1 MAEWSKALVL
11 GTSRLPPPHPAEIS
25 RQMTSAVILPRNVI
39 RVLLNDVTARGQ
51 HVNSLLLSWR
61 VNNTWTTHAHRICVM
76 VREQHMHI
84 GLGSERVIS
93 T

>member
-1 MAEWSKALVL
+1 MSVDY
-11 GTSRLPPPHPAEIS
+11 PPHPAEIS

-39 RVLLNDVTARGQ
+39 RVLLNDVIARGQ

-61 VNNTWTTHAHRICVM
+61 VNNTWTTHAH
-76 VREQHMHI
+76 
-84 GLGSERVIS
+84 GLDVVIS